1 MTFMIPFCD
10 TVFQMRDPQTV
21 TPLYNLN
28 LGKYGI
34 LTDYAEKQEV
44 TDEKIWLRTLYE
56 NSKGLF
62 MGLYQK
68 KGPKLVNWLGFE
80 YEYKPTL
87 SYQAVYMKDEGKTYV
102 LPRRGQGFVND
113 LDGGLT
119 FWPDGQTDGYL
130 YMIRTL
136 TEMRMNVE
144 RTGSPKQ
151 QKLLDLLDNKRIQEN
166 QYVMIVV
173 R

>member
-1 MTFMIPFCD
+1 MLPAD
-10 TVFQMRDPQTV
+10 KNR
-21 TPLYNLN
+21 
-28 LGKYGI
+28 
-34 LTDYAEKQEV
+34 
-44 TDEKIWLRTLYE
+44 
-56 NSKGLF
+56 
-62 MGLYQK
+62 
-68 KGPKLVNWLGFE
+68 GFI
-80 YEYKPTL
+80 
-87 SYQAVYMKDEGKTYV
+87 
-102 LPRRGQGFVND
+102 ND
-113 LDGGLT
+113 LDDGMP
-119 FWPDGQTDGYL
+119 FWPDGQTDDYL

>member
-1 MTFMIPFCD
+1 M
-10 TVFQMRDPQTV
+10 
-21 TPLYNLN
+21 
-28 LGKYGI
+28 
-34 LTDYAEKQEV
+34 
-44 TDEKIWLRTLYE
+44 
-56 NSKGLF
+56 
-62 MGLYQK
+62 YQK
-68 KGPKLVNWLGFE
+68 KGPKTLSWLNFE

-87 SYQAVYMKDEGKTYV
+87 SYQAVYLKDEGKTYV

-119 FWPDGQTDGYL
+119 FWPDGQTDDYL

-151 QKLLDLLDNKRIQEN
+151 QKLIDILDNMRIKEN

>member
-1 MTFMIPFCD
+1 
-10 TVFQMRDPQTV
+10 
-21 TPLYNLN
+21 
-28 LGKYGI
+28 
-34 LTDYAEKQEV
+34 
-44 TDEKIWLRTLYE
+44 
-56 NSKGLF
+56 
-62 MGLYQK
+62 
-68 KGPKLVNWLGFE
+68 
-80 YEYKPTL
+80 
-87 SYQAVYMKDEGKTYV
+87 MKDEGKTYV

-130 YMIRTL
+130 YMNRTL

-173 R
+173 K